1 MRPHPLHLVLGFV
14 LWSIWFV
21 AMYAGLSVA
30 CALQPPAPTS
40 GPGTAINLGLL
51 LLTLATAALLFW
63 LAWKCWHATGKVD
76 RHLQRFLSQIAA
88 GLYLTAALAALVGGL
103 PVALLPPC
111 V

>member
-30 CALQPPAPTS
+30 CALQPPAPAS
-40 GPGTAINLGLL
+40 GSGTAINLGLL
-51 LLTLATAALLFW
+51 LLTLVTAALLSW
-63 LAWKCWHATGKVD
+63 LAWKCWRAGQVD
-76 RHLQRFLSQIAA
+76 QRLQRFLSQVAA
-88 GLYLTAALAALVGGL
+88 GLYLAATLSTLVGGL